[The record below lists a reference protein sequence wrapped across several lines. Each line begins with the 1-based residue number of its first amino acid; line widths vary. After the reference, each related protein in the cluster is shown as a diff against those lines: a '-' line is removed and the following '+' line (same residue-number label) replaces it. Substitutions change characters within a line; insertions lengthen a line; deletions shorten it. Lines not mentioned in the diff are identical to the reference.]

1 MFDYLADH
9 PEEGALFA
17 GSMSDA
23 TGMVIDD
30 VASAVDLGGV
40 SRWRSMSAAPTARWC
55 GP

>member
-40 SRWRSMSAAPTARWC
+40 SVAVDVGGAHGALGRP
-55 GP
+55 